1 MTLSSSL
8 FNSCWYKLKH
18 LQKPVSSDSYSL
30 ATHGVR
36 NHLHLFILNLLVV
49 SSLIQWSF
57 FLVRKERTIIPCS
70 LSLTYIF
77 INVPAAWKQ
86 NTDFLLKN
94 NSWNQIF
101 FTLDDQMKQQEV
113 ACLYT
118 ACPAVLQFPDKTVDL
133 GTSCCPCFLNLSVQ
147 VIRLLHTVWLA
158 FQGYLKKK
166 GFPQSALTQACKKQV
181 CRGRRWSFSY
191 KMFSHFNHTVTDHNE
206 NSKNFSQPLALCK
219 PTGDICVCL
228 MGRKPFRGWEF
239 IPCGHWTY
247 KKIWTKCVFQNDLGF
262 KHAVSNI
269 FFYQMAVESRAV
281 KGQPMW
287 RSLRNTK
294 QFLHNTAHQMQV
306 QATQDIYAAAQGSGM
321 VYLG

>member
-70 LSLTYIF
+70 LTLTYIF
-77 INVPAAWKQ
+77 INVPAVWKQ

-113 ACLYT
+113 VCLYT

-166 GFPQSALTQACKKQV
+166 GFHNQRWLRHARSKFAEGEGGVFHIRCFLTLTTLWQTVMKTQITSVSLWLCANLQGTFVFAWWAENHLEVGSLFPVVIELTKRYEQNV
-181 CRGRRWSFSY
+181 CSRMIWASSMQWVISFS
-191 KMFSHFNHTVTDHNE
+191 TRW
-206 NSKNFSQPLALCK
+206 Q
-219 PTGDICVCL
+219 
-228 MGRKPFRGWEF
+228 
-239 IPCGHWTY
+239 
-247 KKIWTKCVFQNDLGF
+247 
-262 KHAVSNI
+262 
-269 FFYQMAVESRAV
+269 
-281 KGQPMW
+281 
-287 RSLRNTK
+287 
-294 QFLHNTAHQMQV
+294 
-306 QATQDIYAAAQGSGM
+306 
-321 VYLG
+321 